1 MLGKIQGRRRSGRQR
16 MRWFDGIT
24 DLIDMSLSKLQG
36 LVMDRQ
42 AWCAS
47 VHWVAKSRNDWV
59 TELTYLTYIA
69 KYIMWNAGP
78 DEKQAG
84 IKTARRNTNNLR
96 YEMTP
101 FLWQKKKME
110 LKRLLMKV
118 KEENEKKI
126 GLKLSIQKTKIMASS
141 SVASWNIDGKTM
153 TDLIFLGSKN
163 HCRQW
168 LQPWN

>member
-1 MLGKIQGRRRSGRQR
+1 
-16 MRWFDGIT
+16 MRKWAKV
-24 DLIDMSLSKLQG
+24 DLYQLNDMSLSKLQG

-118 KEENEKKI
+118 KEESEKK
-126 GLKLSIQKTKIMASS
+126 KLA
-141 SVASWNIDGKTM
+141 
-153 TDLIFLGSKN
+153 
-163 HCRQW
+163 
-168 LQPWN
+168 

>member
-1 MLGKIQGRRRSGRQR
+1 MLGKIQGRRRWGRQR

-36 LVMDRQ
+36 LVMDRED
-42 AWCAS
+42 WCAS

-78 DEKQAG
+78 DEKKAG
-84 IKTARRNTNNLR
+84 IKTARRNINNFR

-101 FLWQKKKME
+101 LLWQKKKKD

-118 KEENEKKI
+118 KEESEKKI

-141 SVASWNIDGKTM
+141 SIVSWHIDGETV